1 VVCFFC
7 VSQLSDAK
15 YRLDYVPTEGTDD
28 LDSQSLQTSTEEAK
42 EAARSARSSTE
53 SGHIER

>member
-1 VVCFFC
+1 MHCFC
-7 VSQLSDAK
+7 LQLSDAK
-15 YRLDYVPTEGTDD
+15 YRLDYVPTEGSDD
-28 LDSQSLQTSTEEAK
+28 LDSQSLQTSTEDAK